1 MKLTSALPYSQKH
14 LIAAPD
20 SWSLP
25 ILYVLIGCS
34 ALYLLQRYVAF
45 PFSAESRSFLYAL
58 VIFFAFAIER
68 RLLSIPVLYWLLGAA
83 VLGVGVHTWA
93 RYDFNLALHST
104 TRFANVMMLAP
115 VASILFLHDRHM
127 GWVFR
132 IFLFVFILAT
142 ASLLYQYGGGD
153 MDTLVQGY
161 VAIRADLIRHMTV
174 VGEPNV
180 GGMLAVV
187 AFVIAMA
194 TIRQTI
200 WAVLLAAMAIAFI
213 GFSLSKAA
221 ILGLPIAMYVLL
233 LTAQAHDRMKM
244 LRKFV
249 LALVLGALFML
260 LLGADDYLINS
271 FRSIFGGIAREP
283 SAFEDFQNR
292 VEIERFSVFSG
303 TPLEIVGHVLFGSS
317 YGVAGSAAQEILGK
331 DVGVVLP
338 HNSYVEMFMVG
349 GVTMLGLAIA
359 LIVRAFIRLVAVAAQ
374 PHCAIDRCALAC
386 LVLLSCWM
394 LVYPVVYEPV
404 LGTLLWTIVGYGN
417 RVRQAATP
425 GTGHIPV

>member
-1 MKLTSALPYSQKH
+1 MTSALPYSQKH
-14 LIAAPD
+14 QMTAPD

-25 ILYVLIGCS
+25 LLYVLIGCS

-58 VIFFAFAIER
+58 VIFFALAIER
-68 RLLSIPVLYWLLGAA
+68 RLLSIPLLYWLLGAA
-83 VLGVGVHTWA
+83 VLGAGVHTWI
-93 RYDFNLALHST
+93 RYDFHLALHST

-115 VASILFLHDRHM
+115 VVSILFLHDRHM

-132 IFLFVFILAT
+132 IFLAVFLLALT
-142 ASLLYQYGGGD
+142 SLLYQYSGGD

-161 VAIRADLIRHMTV
+161 VAIRADLIRHMTI

-180 GGMLAVV
+180 GGMLAVI
-187 AFVIAMA
+187 AFLIAMA
-194 TIRQTI
+194 TIRQTV
-200 WAVLLAAMAIAFI
+200 WAVLLAALAVAFI

-221 ILGLPIAMYVLL
+221 ILGLPIAMYVLM
-233 LTAQAHDRMKM
+233 LTAERGDRIKM
-244 LRKFV
+244 LQKFAV
-249 LALVLGALFML
+249 AVVLGALFML
-260 LLGADDYLINS
+260 LIGADDYLVNS

-283 SAFEDFQNR
+283 SALQDFQNR
-292 VEIERFSVFSG
+292 VEIERFSMFSG
-303 TPLEIVGHVLFGSS
+303 TPFQILGHVLFGSS

-331 DVGVVLP
+331 DAGVVLP

-359 LIVRAFIRLVAVAAQ
+359 LIVRAFIKLVAVAAQ

-417 RVRQAATP
+417 RVRQAVTP
-425 GTGHIPV
+425 NAGHIPV